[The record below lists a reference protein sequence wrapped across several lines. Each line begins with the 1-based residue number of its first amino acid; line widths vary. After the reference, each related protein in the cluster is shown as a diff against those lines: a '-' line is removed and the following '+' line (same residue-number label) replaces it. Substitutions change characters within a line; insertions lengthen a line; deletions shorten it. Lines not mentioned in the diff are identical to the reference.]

1 MNSEEN
7 EPAADVPS
15 VPARLT
21 MPDWY
26 PGLLDSVSSH
36 ISTGHRRAVRAANAE
51 MLATYWAIGREI
63 LDRQDREGWGT
74 RVIDRLSQDLKQR
87 FPTARGFSP
96 RNLRYMRTF
105 AVAWPDPPIGQRSA
119 AQLPW
124 RHHQYLLDK
133 VNDPEQRQWYATKA
147 VEEGWSRDVL
157 ALQIQGRLHERTGQL
172 VSNFAT
178 TLPQADSDL
187 ARQST
192 KDPYL
197 FDFLTTDDLRR
208 ERAVEQSLIDHV
220 SDFLLEMGKGFAYVG
235 RQVRLVLGG
244 EEFFCDLLL
253 YHLRL
258 HRYVVVELKAKPF
271 KADYLG
277 QLGLYI
283 AVVDDLLR
291 QPGDDPTVGLL
302 LCTTKNQTVAE
313 YALRGYQ
320 VPMGIAEYTNDI
332 TTSLPPELTADLP
345 TIAELEAELSE
356 DDKIDDGH

>member
-1 MNSEEN
+1 
-7 EPAADVPS
+7 
-15 VPARLT
+15 
-21 MPDWY
+21 MPTWY
-26 PGLLDSVSSH
+26 AGLLDSVSQH

-63 LDRQDREGWGT
+63 LDRQDQEGYGT
-74 RVIDRLSQDLKQR
+74 KVVNRLSADLRSR
-87 FPTARGFSP
+87 FPDARGFSP
-96 RNLRYMRTF
+96 RNLKYMRAF
-105 AVAWPDPPIGQRSA
+105 AAAWPDQEVVQRSV
-119 AQLPW
+119 AQLSW
-124 RHHQYLLDK
+124 RHHIALLEK
-133 VNDPEQRQWYATKA
+133 LSDPDLRAWYALKT

-157 ALQIQGRLHERTGQL
+157 ALKIEGRLHERAGRL

-178 TLPQADSDL
+178 TLPEIDSDL

-208 ERAVEQSLIDHV
+208 ERAVEQALIDHV
-220 SDFLLEMGKGFAYVG
+220 SDFLMEMGKGFAYVG

-271 KADYLG
+271 KAAYLG

-283 AVVDDLLR
+283 AAVDDLLR
-291 QPGDDPTVGLL
+291 QPGDDDTVGLL
-302 LCTTKNQTVAE
+302 LCKTKDNVVVE
-313 YALRGYQ
+313 YALRGFKA
-320 VPMGIAEYTNDI
+320 PMGIAEYTNDL
-332 TTSLPPELTADLP
+332 TTSLPAELTADLP
-345 TIAELEAELSE
+345 TIAELEAELTDTASE
-356 DDKIDDGH
+356 QIRGSR

>member
-1 MNSEEN
+1 
-7 EPAADVPS
+7 
-15 VPARLT
+15 
-21 MPDWY
+21 MPGWY
-26 PGLLDSVSSH
+26 EGLLDSVSRH
-36 ISTGHRRAVRAANAE
+36 ISTGHRRAIRAANAE

-74 RVIDRLSQDLKQR
+74 KVINRLSTDLCHR
-87 FPTARGFSP
+87 FPDAKGLSP

-105 AVAWPDPPIGQRSA
+105 AAAWPDWSIGQGTL

-124 RHHQYLLDK
+124 YHQIALLEKLRDR
-133 VNDPEQRQWYATKA
+133 ELREWYASKA
-147 VEEGWSRDVL
+147 VDEGWSRDVL
-157 ALQIQGRLHERTGQL
+157 AMKIEGRLHERTGRL

-178 TLPQADSDL
+178 TLPEVDSDL
-187 ARQST
+187 ARQSA

-197 FDFLTTDDLRR
+197 FNFLTTDDLRR
-208 ERAVEQSLIDHV
+208 ERAVEQALVDHV

-244 EEFFCDLLL
+244 EEFFCDLLV

-283 AVVDDLLR
+283 AAVDDLLR
-291 QPGDDPTVGLL
+291 QPGDDATVGLL
-302 LCTTKNQTVAE
+302 LCRTKNNVVAE

-320 VPMGIAEYTNDI
+320 IPMGIAEYTNEI
-332 TTSLPPELTADLP
+332 TTSLPTELTADLP
-345 TIAELEAELSE
+345 TIAELEAELASTE
-356 DDKIDDGH
+356 RDQSAPTRADPD